1 MRLRNHAPVIAVNGG
16 LDRYRHGNAIA
27 SSLGILAQK
36 GAKRLQTAFFH

>member
-1 MRLRNHAPVIAVNGG
+1 MVFRDHTPVMAAHGG

-36 GAKRLQTAFFH
+36 GAKRLQTALFH